1 LTYNNVICNDF
12 DQFCEAAN
20 GWSLDFNQL
29 DIGRF
34 SGKFT
39 LIDTEQILL
48 ANIRVNRQIE

>member
-1 LTYNNVICNDF
+1 VICNDF